1 MSNKTPTWLKVI
13 FGLCLGFLGLF
24 VVVVIAA
31 KSVEEKPEI
40 KSWDQW
46 EKHREYIKSFS
57 TNVMIAKD
65 ALTVHLKAEDYYKDG
80 FYNRCN
86 LDACSEYK
94 AFIREA
100 RSASADG
107 VLTPQE
113 LVKIAQ
119 YETDLKKILSLK
131 DSEFKAKFQR

>member
-1 MSNKTPTWLKVI
+1 MSKKTPTWLKVI
-13 FGLCLGFLGLF
+13 FGLCFGFFGL
-24 VVVVIAA
+24 VVVVVMAA
-31 KSVEEKPEI
+31 KSFEEKPEI
-40 KSWDQW
+40 KSWEQW

-57 TNVMIAKD
+57 MNVMIVKD

-80 FYNRCN
+80 FYSRCN

-100 RSASADG
+100 RNASADG

-119 YETDLKKILSLK
+119 YETDLKKVLSLK
-131 DSEFKAKFQR
+131 NSEFKAKFKK

>member
-1 MSNKTPTWLKVI
+1 MSKKTPTWLKVI
-13 FGLCLGFLGLF
+13 FGLCFGFFGL
-24 VVVVIAA
+24 VVVVVMAA
-31 KSVEEKPEI
+31 KSFEEKPEI
-40 KSWDQW
+40 KSWEQW
-46 EKHREYIKSFS
+46 EKHREYIKSF
-57 TNVMIAKD
+57 VMIVKD

-80 FYNRCN
+80 FYSRCN

-100 RSASADG
+100 RNASADG

-119 YETDLKKILSLK
+119 YETDLKKVLSLK
-131 DSEFKAKFQR
+131 NSEFKAKFKK